1 MSKHRSSGRF
11 TEAFTAQSAVKLPA
25 HNAGNFTAVVLAVF
39 CLILLQ
45 PSATRADEGAGL
57 LKVGLTADD
66 SKAPGAAKES
76 KPSLG
81 KPQAA
86 SARSGTLMRCWN
98 YGRLVYESPVG
109 GFIASSPNNNVVTIP
124 GSPQKQVLDMRSG
137 LCVIE

>member
-1 MSKHRSSGRF
+1 MSNHRSSPRI
-11 TEAFTAQSAVKLPA
+11 AV
-25 HNAGNFTAVVLAVF
+25 NFNAVVLAMVSLF
-39 CLILLQ
+39 LLHFA
-45 PSATRADEGAGL
+45 PARADQVAGL

-66 SKAPGAAKES
+66 SKAVGTTKES
-76 KPSLG
+76 KASLG

-109 GFIASSPNNNVVTIP
+109 GFIASTPNSNVVTIP